1 MSQSLTQPPVPASSV
16 SWHRGTSWGA
26 TSGLIALMLSTG
38 AAFLE
43 IASIGTW
50 PAASDP
56 SYTSFLTQNR
66 TPILAQS
73 LLFVFSAAAMIWFL
87 GYVRARL
94 LRAEG
99 APGTLSSI
107 AFGAGLIAAAM
118 NISGQAAQIV
128 LTLPSAASLDTHA
141 AGAIEDLCLVTT
153 TLADV
158 PLVVMFAAIAAL
170 SLGPHAYPAWLGW
183 IAVAAAA
190 AALVFTFSLVPVSGP
205 LSPLGW
211 LTNLLR
217 LVPALWYIPAI
228 VIMIRNHPAR

>member
-26 TSGLIALMLSTG
+26 TSGLISIMLGIG

-43 IASIGTW
+43 SASLGTW

-66 TPILAQS
+66 API
-73 LLFVFSAAAMIWFL
+73 LLFVFSSAAMIWFL

-99 APGTLSSI
+99 TPGTLSSI

-128 LTLPSAASLDTHA
+128 LTLPSAASLD
-141 AGAIEDLCLVTT
+141 
-153 TLADV
+153 
-158 PLVVMFAAIAAL
+158 L
-170 SLGPHAYPAWLGW
+170 SLIHISEPTRRTPISY
-183 IAVAAAA
+183 AVFC
-190 AALVFTFSLVPVSGP
+190 LK
-205 LSPLGW
+205 
-211 LTNLLR
+211 
-217 LVPALWYIPAI
+217 
-228 VIMIRNHPAR
+228 

>member
-1 MSQSLTQPPVPASSV
+1 ML
-16 SWHRGTSWGA
+16 GIGA
-26 TSGLIALMLSTG
+26 GLLEST
-38 AAFLE
+38 
-43 IASIGTW
+43 SIGTW

-56 SYTSFLTQNR
+56 TYTSFLTQNR

-73 LLFVFSAAAMIWFL
+73 LLFVFSSAAMIWFL

-99 APGTLSSI
+99 TPGTLSAI

-118 NISGQAAQIV
+118 SISGQAC
-128 LTLPSAASLDTHA
+128 
-141 AGAIEDLCLVTT
+141 GAIEDLCLVTL

-158 PLVVMFAAIAAL
+158 PLLVMFAAIAAL
-170 SLGPHAYPAWLGW
+170 SLGPHAYPSWLGW
-183 IAVAAAA
+183 IAVAAAF

-217 LVPALWYIPAI
+217 VMPALWYIPATSRHDPESPGP
-228 VIMIRNHPAR
+228 VAP

>member
-1 MSQSLTQPPVPASSV
+1 ML
-16 SWHRGTSWGA
+16 GIGG
-26 TSGLIALMLSTG
+26 GLLESALSRP
-38 AAFLE
+38 
-43 IASIGTW
+43 W

-66 TPILAQS
+66 TPILTQS
-73 LLFVFSAAAMIWFL
+73 LLFVFSSAAMIWFL

-94 LRAEG
+94 VRCEST
-99 APGTLSSI
+99 PGTLSSI

-153 TLADV
+153 ALADV

-228 VIMIRNHPAR
+228 VIMIRNHPVR

>member
-1 MSQSLTQPPVPASSV
+1 V
-16 SWHRGTSWGA
+16 
-26 TSGLIALMLSTG
+26 LSTG
-38 AAFLE
+38 GAFLE

-66 TPILAQS
+66 APILAQS
-73 LLFVFSAAAMIWFL
+73 LLFVFSSAAMIWFL

-94 LRAEG
+94 IRAEG

-118 NISGQAAQIV
+118 NISGHAGQIV

-141 AGAIEDLCLVTT
+141 AGAFEDLCLVTL

-158 PLVVMFAAIAAL
+158 PLVVMFAAIAVL
-170 SLGPHAYPAWLGW
+170 SLGARAYPAWLGW
-183 IAVAAAA
+183 IAVAVAV
-190 AALVFTFSLVPVSGP
+190 AALIFTFSLVPVSGP

-211 LTNLLR
+211 LTSVLR

-228 VIMIRNHPAR
+228 VIMIRNHPVR

>member
-1 MSQSLTQPPVPASSV
+1 ML
-16 SWHRGTSWGA
+16 GIGA
-26 TSGLIALMLSTG
+26 GL
-38 AAFLE
+38 LE
-43 IASIGTW
+43 SASIGTW

-56 SYTSFLTQNR
+56 SYASFLTQNR
-66 TPILAQS
+66 TPLLAQS
-73 LLFVFSAAAMIWFL
+73 LLFVFSSAAMIWFL

-99 APGTLSSI
+99 TPGTLSSI
-107 AFGAGLIAAAM
+107 AFGAGFIAAAM

-128 LTLPSAASLDTHA
+128 LTLPSAASLDPHA
-141 AGAIEDLCLVTT
+141 AGAIEDLCLVTL

-170 SLGPHAYPAWLGW
+170 SLTRHACPAWLGW
-183 IAVAAAA
+183 IAVAAAV

-205 LSPLGW
+205 LSPQGW

-217 LVPALWYIPAI
+217 VVPALWYIPAT
-228 VIMIRNHPAR
+228 VIMIRNHPVR

>member
-1 MSQSLTQPPVPASSV
+1 MSQSPTQPPVPAPSV
-16 SWHRGTSWGA
+16 SWHRGTTWGA
-26 TSGLIALMLSTG
+26 TSGLIALMLGIG
-38 AAFLE
+38 AGLQERAL
-43 IASIGTW
+43 SRPW
-50 PAASDP
+50 PAAGDP

-66 TPILAQS
+66 TPLLTQS
-73 LLFVFSAAAMIWFL
+73 LLFVFSSAAMIWFL

-94 LRAEG
+94 LRCEG
-99 APGTLSSI
+99 TPGTLSSI

-118 NISGQAAQIV
+118 NISGHAAQIV
-128 LTLPSAASLDTHA
+128 LTLPSAASLDPHA
-141 AGAIEDLCLVTT
+141 AGAIEDLCLVTL

-170 SLGPHAYPAWLGW
+170 SLGARAYPAWLGW
-183 IAVAAAA
+183 IAVAVAV

-211 LTNLLR
+211 LTSVLR

-228 VIMIRNHPAR
+228 VIMIRNHPVR

>member
-1 MSQSLTQPPVPASSV
+1 ML
-16 SWHRGTSWGA
+16 GIGA
-26 TSGLIALMLSTG
+26 GL
-38 AAFLE
+38 LE
-43 IASIGTW
+43 SASIGTW

-73 LLFVFSAAAMIWFL
+73 LLFVFSSAAMIWFL

-99 APGTLSSI
+99 TPGTLSSI

-141 AGAIEDLCLVTT
+141 AGAIEDLCLVTL

-158 PLVVMFAAIAAL
+158 PLAVMFAAIAAL
-170 SLGPHAYPAWLGW
+170 SLGARAYPAWLGW
-183 IAVAAAA
+183 IAVAAAV
-190 AALVFTFSLVPVSGP
+190 AALIFTFSLVPVSGP
-205 LSPLGW
+205 LSPWAG
-211 LTNLLR
+211 
-217 LVPALWYIPAI
+217 
-228 VIMIRNHPAR
+228 

>member
-1 MSQSLTQPPVPASSV
+1 
-16 SWHRGTSWGA
+16 
-26 TSGLIALMLSTG
+26 MLGIG

-43 IASIGTW
+43 SASLGTW

-66 TPILAQS
+66 APILAQS
-73 LLFVFSAAAMIWFL
+73 LLFVISSAAMIWFL

-94 LRAEG
+94 VRCEST
-99 APGTLSSI
+99 PGTLSSI

-141 AGAIEDLCLVTT
+141 AGAFEDLCLVTLS
-153 TLADV
+153 LADV

-170 SLGPHAYPAWLGW
+170 SLGARAYPAWLGW
-183 IAVAAAA
+183 IAVAVAV
-190 AALVFTFSLVPVSGP
+190 AALIFTFSLVPVSGP

-211 LTNLLR
+211 LTSVLR

-228 VIMIRNHPAR
+228 VIMIRNHPVR

>member
-1 MSQSLTQPPVPASSV
+1 
-16 SWHRGTSWGA
+16 
-26 TSGLIALMLSTG
+26 MLSTG

-50 PAASDP
+50 PAASNP
-56 SYTSFLTQNR
+56 SFTSFLTQNR

-73 LLFVFSAAAMIWFL
+73 LLFVFSSAAMIWFL

-94 LRAEG
+94 LRSEG

-107 AFGAGLIAAAM
+107 AFGAGLISAAM

-141 AGAIEDLCLVTT
+141 AGAFEDLCLVTL
-153 TLADV
+153 TLAEV
-158 PLVVMFAAIAAL
+158 PLVVMFAAIAVL
-170 SLGPHAYPAWLGW
+170 SLGPRAYPAWLGW
-183 IAVAAAA
+183 IAVAVAVAT
-190 AALVFTFSLVPVSGP
+190 LIFTFSLVPVSGP

-217 LVPALWYIPAI
+217 LVPAFWYIPAI
-228 VIMIRNHPAR
+228 VIMIRNHPVR